1 MTITKQDF
9 AAHDLSN
16 TFAEPPALQILNT
29 VPLVDGELVDSLQSD
44 NDVLQWLA
52 QAGWPVAKDL
62 SSLRPSTL
70 LSSARKLRETI
81 RTLIERRKAE
91 KRPDVSALNEFLS
104 KSRSYLELAT
114 DKNGSTHLTRRWK
127 RRTPEEVLAPLA
139 EAAAEFLAT
148 ANFDLVRLGQRAIAR
163 DWRAVDEGC
172 HNAALVFDVVDVVFS
187 HNARLHFADQYPL
200 DDDVATCALADRA
213 TLVELKGPNR
223 RVTRVYLKIEHGVLC
238 DTSQ

>member
-91 KRPDVSALNEFLS
+91 KRLDVSTLNEFLS
-104 KSRSYLELAT
+104 KSRSYLELVPE
-114 DKNGSTHLTRRWK
+114 KNGSTHLVRRWK

-139 EAAAEFLAT
+139 EAAANFLTT
-148 ANFDLVRLGQRAIAR
+148 ADFNLVRRCESEDCVLWFYDQTKSHRRRWCSMPTWANR
-163 DWRAVDEGC
+163 HKV
-172 HNAALVFDVVDVVFS
+172 AAFRKRQQS
-187 HNARLHFADQYPL
+187 AQ
-200 DDDVATCALADRA
+200 
-213 TLVELKGPNR
+213 
-223 RVTRVYLKIEHGVLC
+223 
-238 DTSQ
+238 